1 MKTAVKQRDGR
12 LDKAD
17 WLELALETLAQES
30 VDKVLIV
37 PLAKK
42 LGVTKGSFYWH
53 FQSRE
58 EFLME
63 VLDLWRQ
70 RATRRIIEIVNKQFD
85 DPADRLSYLFKVAVE
100 TKYEGPG
107 GSLELAIRDWA
118 RLDPQARE
126 VVAEV
131 DDERLNYLA
140 EQYVALGFSTDEART
155 RALMQYSFSTGNG
168 IVFGM
173 AEKND
178 RRERVEAVRGIL
190 MNPPAQRAASKA
202 GARKT

>member
-1 MKTAVKQRDGR
+1 MNMQTKRREGR
-12 LDKAD
+12 LDKED
-17 WLELALETLAQES
+17 WLELALTTLSKES

-53 FQSRE
+53 FKSRE

-63 VLDLWRQ
+63 VLGLWRQ
-70 RATRRIIEIVNKQFD
+70 RATRRIIGIVDAHSD
-85 DPADRLSYLFKVAVE
+85 DPAERLAYIFRIAVE

-118 RLDPQARE
+118 RLDPQARK
-126 VVAEV
+126 VVATV
-131 DDERLNYLA
+131 DDERLDYLA
-140 EQYVALGFSTDEART
+140 SQYRALGFDEDAART

-173 AEKND
+173 SDKKE
-178 RRERVEAVRGIL
+178 RRAKVDACWNIL
-190 MNPPAQRAASKA
+190 MTPPAPASKK
-202 GARKT
+202 RKTS

>member
-1 MKTAVKQRDGR
+1 MKSQVNQRNGR
-12 LDKAD
+12 LDKDD
-17 WLELALETLAQES
+17 WLELALTTLAQES

-53 FQSRE
+53 FNSRE
-58 EFLME
+58 AFLME
-63 VLDLWRQ
+63 VLALWRQ
-70 RATRRIIEIVNKQFD
+70 RATRRIIDIVNKHSD
-85 DPADRLSYLFKVAVE
+85 DPAERLAYLFKIAVE

-118 RLDPQARE
+118 RLDPQARKI
-126 VVAEV
+126 VAEV
-131 DDERLNYLA
+131 DDERLDYLA
-140 EQYVALGFSTDEART
+140 AQYRLLGFSDAEART

-173 AEKND
+173 SDK
-178 RRERVEAVRGIL
+178 RERRARVDAVRDIL
-190 MNPPAQRAASKA
+190 MARPRKA
-202 GARKT
+202 GGRKRTS